1 MRKIEKIAAPQLL
14 AENAQQWTADYI
26 ADPESST
33 KKFRYRNKEIKDR
46 LREETEN
53 KCVYCESKVGHNT
66 PGDVEHKVP
75 TSESPDLH
83 FSWANLTI
91 ACTECNRRK
100 GGYFDLDCPF
110 LDPYTDEVEDRLIH
124 HGPIVG
130 WAIGDGPAENTVR
143 VLQLHDNSR
152 TYLIARKVEKIVE
165 LNEVLERRNAA
176 TDPVLQSLLDVRLL
190 EMQDRS
196 SEFSA
201 MVQTICQSIG

>member
-46 LREETEN
+46 LREEAEN